1 MLRPVTIRYAMYGE
15 PNAACDNV
23 VLVCH
28 ALSGTAEVA
37 SWWPELFEDERLF
50 GNDRYCIVGSNILGS
65 CYGSTGPVCHRS
77 RDRPALWREFSA
89 GHGRRHRSRPAPTC
103 CEFLG
108 IERVKLVIG
117 GSIGGMQA
125 LQWAI
130 DYPELSSTASP
141 SARRRWARW
150 AWR

>member
-1 MLRPVTIRYAMYGE
+1 MYGE

-28 ALSGTAEVA
+28 ALSGSAEVA

-50 GNDRYCIVGSNILGS
+50 GNSRYCVIGSNILGS
-65 CYGSTGPVCHRS
+65 CYGSTGP
-77 RDRPALWREFSA
+77 SA
-89 GHGRRHRSRPAPTC
+89 IDPETGRAYGANFPLVTVSDIVRAQRHLLDY
-103 CEFLG
+103 FG
-108 IERVKLVIG
+108 IKRVKLVIG

-130 DYPELSSTASP
+130 DYPDSSSTA
-141 SARRRWARW
+141 
-150 AWR
+150 